1 MLITCVLRTLLYII
15 SSNTDLLFMK
25 HNGLIHR
32 HALSQHG
39 NKSDQK
45 HQCDMCDKGFNN
57 KQALEGHKNWHLNLK
72 PFQCRLAS
80 NSSLITSQGSTVY
93 IFPPANKD
101 ENLIVY
107 NPKRQTFKAFYLV
120 FDAIFSFLLFPFF
133 IFPLNLHFSLFFP
146 SRGGDTCSLPL
157 VRSLSLIFFAQSK
170 HFPIISPSER
180 W

>member
-1 MLITCVLRTLLYII
+1 MLIGCVLRTVCYII
-15 SSNTDLLFMK
+15 SSTTGLLFIK

-57 KQALEGHKNWHLNLK
+57 RQALEGHKNWHLNLK

-133 IFPLNLHFSLFFP
+133 IFPPNLQF
-146 SRGGDTCSLPL
+146 
-157 VRSLSLIFFAQSK
+157 LIFPKWNNIYPCYFILCLECVRK
-170 HFPIISPSER
+170 YLCR
-180 W
+180 WSFNVDTYVVPM